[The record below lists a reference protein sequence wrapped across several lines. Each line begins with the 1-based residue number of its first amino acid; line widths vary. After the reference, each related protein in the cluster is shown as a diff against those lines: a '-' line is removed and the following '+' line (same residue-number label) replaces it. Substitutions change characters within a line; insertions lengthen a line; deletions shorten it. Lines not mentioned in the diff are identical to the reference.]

1 MSTLKL
7 VSVSEVKTEKEG
19 SSRSDGKVNRQYYT
33 AEFNNPANPFG
44 KSVRRTFWQ
53 QHNADGTLAEW
64 RGANPKDVSKFIG
77 KEIPGRIVSG
87 TTEAYEIISYGGEV
101 REATTYTAVV
111 LDGET
116 PEAVFKA
123 SGKILLVAAQ
133 TIAAVEAF

>member
-7 VSVSEVKTEKEG
+7 VAVSESKTEKV
-19 SSRSDGKVNRQYYT
+19 RTDGKVSREYYT

-53 QHNADGTLAEW
+53 QHNNDGTVAEW
-64 RGANPKDVSKFIG
+64 RGANPKDVSRFIG

-123 SGKILLVAAQ
+123 SGKILLVAANPMVV
-133 TIAAVEAF
+133 AEAF